1 MTPSKAPIDVDA
13 LIRGIREELHPAA
26 TLASTPDGPPA
37 PSVDEILRR
46 VRHEITLRRGSRE
59 AGPGDAVV
67 APAGPELPA
76 WRAAA
81 DRLPKDRDY
90 VLGDFL
96 ALDDADFVDA
106 AYRALLRR
114 PPDENGFR
122 YHLDALRS
130 TALSKVDVLA
140 ALRWSDEGEARGVH
154 VDGLLLPSLLHRWQ
168 RKAVIGPM
176 IRWAHAWLRLP
187 ALFSRQAGENVRLAR
202 ETHEL
207 GRHVNEMAALVDA
220 RFAALGDV
228 CHALVT
234 RLSSVEERLAATE
247 SKLESAEGDLL
258 RVHQRMALAESRAD
272 ESEAEQ
278 VRMRSGLAT
287 VQEQLSRAEAG
298 LAEQRHLLQEQLS
311 RAEAGLAEQ
320 QRLLQ
325 EQQSRAEASQAEQRR
340 LLQEQLSRAEAG
352 LAEQVAELDAAL
364 KALHAIRDEAASHAH
379 DLDDLY
385 ARFEEQF
392 RGSEA
397 LVRERVGQFLPNV
410 RALGPLARVVDLGC
424 GRGEWLQLM
433 KEHGVRAIGVD
444 TNRVFLEQ
452 CRNRGLDVVER
463 DAVTWL
469 QEQPAMSVSGITSLH
484 LVEHLPFE
492 ALMALLSEAFRTIV
506 PGGLLL
512 LETPNPE
519 NLFVSTHGFYMDPTH
534 RNPLPPDMLAW
545 LVQAQGFEAVQIERL
560 TLARPIDAPPLLA
573 TDATGADSLNP
584 LLQRLHAAPDYAIV
598 ARRP

>member
-298 LAEQRHLLQEQLS
+298 LAEQ
-311 RAEAGLAEQ
+311 
-320 QRLLQ
+320 
-325 EQQSRAEASQAEQRR
+325 
-340 LLQEQLSRAEAG
+340 
-352 LAEQVAELDAAL
+352 VAELDAAL